1 MIGYNLRFFSSLKY
15 FRQLI
20 LDNYAGKV
28 LLVHAEY
35 GRYLP
40 SWRPNQNYKSSVSA
54 RRDLGGGVLLELSHE
69 LDYLRWI
76 FGEISWLKATT
87 NIQSNLVLD
96 VEDSANMFFGF
107 KPSLGGGQLIGT
119 LSIDFIR
126 HDPTRKCIAIG
137 EKGTLCWDGL
147 LEQVAFYGEG
157 SSGWKI
163 LKKVANDLE
172 GSFLLSARPQLH
184 HLWLP

>member
-1 MIGYNLRFFSSLKY
+1 M
-15 FRQLI
+15 
-20 LDNYAGKV
+20 
-28 LLVHAEY
+28 
-35 GRYLP
+35 
-40 SWRPNQNYKSSVSA
+40 
-54 RRDLGGGVLLELSHE
+54 
-69 LDYLRWI
+69 
-76 FGEISWLKATT
+76 
-87 NIQSNLVLD
+87 LD

-172 GSFLLSARPQLH
+172 GSYRAEWMSFLDSIRLQKEPMVTINDGVEVLRLIENCRLKS
-184 HLWLP
+184 